1 MSESV
6 RLWKIYFMRAH
17 EKKVKSD
24 SVAMKERHK
33 LDTHCIRPHH
43 CGPRSRCLRR
53 TAIGPGCRYTP
64 RMRWPHMWSG
74 SSHTNTQHCPE
85 LLQTYKY
92 EWLELQLEQE
102 LYYASVPHASI

>member
-1 MSESV
+1 MEDLFYESP
-6 RLWKIYFMRAH
+6 WKKLKATQLPW
-17 EKKVKSD
+17 KKD
-24 SVAMKERHK
+24 K
-33 LDTHCIRPHH
+33 LETHCIRPHH
-43 CGPRSRCLRR
+43 CGPRSRCLRH
-53 TAIGPGCRYTP
+53 TAIGPECRYTP

-102 LYYASVPHASI
+102 QYYAYGPLALI